1 MNSSGEGFGVVLAL
15 SQLQAKLGQISK
27 GAHQWTAKL
36 VEVLEP
42 HELGWTNLCAEVWY
56 SNPEYLDMPNQIS
69 YHFPAFPDLV
79 FGDEEDAKVCL
90 HPSLMV
96 PVAEGLYYDGD
107 LLKKDWL
114 GDFCAFWYPIRA
126 VL

>member
-1 MNSSGEGFGVVLAL
+1 MSTHGEGSGVVLTLGELRTKL
-15 SQLQAKLGQISK
+15 SQISE

-36 VEVLEP
+36 VEVSEP
-42 HELGWTNLCAEVWY
+42 HEPGWTNLCAEIWY
-56 SNPEYLDMPNQIS
+56 SNPGYLDLPNQIS
-69 YHFPAFPDLV
+69 YHFPLFPDLV

-90 HPSLMV
+90 HPGLMV
-96 PVAEGLYYDGD
+96 PVAEGLYFEGD

-114 GDFCAFWYPIRA
+114 GDFCAFWYPIRE